1 MVEARRELGEQ
12 QTTEIRYYL
21 SSLPVN
27 APEFG
32 RAVRSHWGI
41 ENACHWVL
49 DVVMREDASRIRVGN
64 AAENMSTLR
73 RLALNLLRR
82 EKSVKRGV
90 HVKRLKA
97 ALDEKYLL
105 KVLRS

>member
-1 MVEARRELGEQ
+1 MV
-12 QTTEIRYYL
+12 
-21 SSLPVN
+21 
-27 APEFG
+27 F
-32 RAVRSHWGI
+32 
-41 ENACHWVL
+41 
-49 DVVMREDASRIRVGN
+49 REDASRIRVGN

-82 EKSVKRGV
+82 EKSEKRGV